1 MLIPATGMFF
11 TDDLYGFF
19 RLMKYGLLKYDF
31 LNVHN
36 MIFRN
41 YTYSQ
46 DSTILYMIG
55 FESGSTIVNSINFL
69 FGFGVILVLQLVWF
83 RLFGAMEDKN
93 IKYTR
98 FYDYLKVIYPWFFL
112 SAYIRYM
119 FLGTTLIFIAGID
132 ELSTNPS
139 NDNKWSWGIAFTLLT
154 IYAIVGIFAIIY
166 WILIKVNEKLQ
177 ESTYFK
183 EFIIGMKPN
192 MVARFYI
199 PVFLLHRF
207 LLVLMLIQATSMSI
221 SSVLITVI
229 SIQGAFFLMLV
240 IIRPFKNIRHNLS
253 KIGWEAAIL
262 VLFVLLYNYRNSGK
276 KYSLSV

>member
-1 MLIPATGMFF
+1 
-11 TDDLYGFF
+11 
-19 RLMKYGLLKYDF
+19 
-31 LNVHN
+31 
-36 MIFRN
+36 
-41 YTYSQ
+41 
-46 DSTILYMIG
+46 
-55 FESGSTIVNSINFL
+55 
-69 FGFGVILVLQLVWF
+69 
-83 RLFGAMEDKN
+83 MEDKN

-253 KIGWEAAIL
+253 KIG
-262 VLFVLLYNYRNSGK
+262 
-276 KYSLSV
+276 